1 MTTFA
6 HAVREE
12 LWSRGRRLESRLSH
26 GSALQEHDGGIIA
39 TDARDDSFVARAE
52 VLLERL
58 RAAMPMDAL
67 VRVVAEAGTEGES
80 SAMTVRIGPL
90 SIVTDEEHVQDDLR
104 LLRSARAMAA
114 ATATPH
120 RPIVW
125 RNGTAAILIH
135 EAHGHPL
142 EHGRPALG
150 LPSWLHVDVPM
161 RMRRATFR
169 DVPLLR
175 MEHVLVAQEGAP
187 FEVPDE
193 AVEVHMVDSG
203 SYEPL
208 TDTVTI
214 RVSASTIGA
223 FELVAG
229 RRDLTF
235 LGAEGEPQRYPGV
248 ICSREGQELVV
259 GSFAPALV
267 TGFR

>member
-12 LWSRGRRLESRLSH
+12 LWSRGRRIESRLSH
-26 GSALQEHDGGIIA
+26 GSAIERADGSITA
-39 TDARDDSFVARAE
+39 TDARDEAFVARAE
-52 VLLERL
+52 TLLERL
-58 RAAMPMDAL
+58 RAAMPVDAL
-67 VRVVAEAGTEGES
+67 VRIVAEAGTEGEVA
-80 SAMTVRIGPL
+80 AMTVRVGAL
-90 SIVTDEEHVQDDLR
+90 SIVTDDEHVQDDLR
-104 LLRSARAMAA
+104 LMRSAGSSAVN
-114 ATATPH
+114 ATPR

-142 EHGRPALG
+142 EHGRPPLE
-150 LPSWLHVDVPM
+150 LPPWLHADVPM

-175 MEHVLVAQEGAP
+175 MEHVLVAQENAP
-187 FEVPDE
+187 FDVPKD
-193 AVEVHMVDSG
+193 AIEVHMVDG
-203 SYEPL
+203 GGYEPL

-214 RVSASTIGA
+214 RVSASSAGA

-229 RRDLTF
+229 RHELAF

-259 GSFAPALV
+259 GSFAPAVV